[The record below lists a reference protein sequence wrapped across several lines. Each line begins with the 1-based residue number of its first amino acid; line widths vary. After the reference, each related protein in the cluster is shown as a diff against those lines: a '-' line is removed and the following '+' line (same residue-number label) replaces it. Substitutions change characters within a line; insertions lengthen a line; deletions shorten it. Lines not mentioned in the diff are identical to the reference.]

1 MNATHFEAALLAVPK
16 AVPEL
21 RHAVRA
27 YLGGDPHS
35 EVELCVSELVSNVIR
50 HVGEG
55 TPVRVRVTRV
65 GRGGLDDD
73 RIRVEV
79 TDPDPRALPVLLDAT
94 TDTGL
99 GAESGRGLML
109 LDAVAVRWGC
119 GGGQGVVVRGAG
131 VRLPASRHRG
141 DRLIEPTGWHVPDR
155 LCANRS
161 HWRPCPR
168 ARRHHQPDAGRV
180 RRRPRAWSSSKL
192 AIEEQHLLHKKAV
205 ILLWPCLPRFAV
217 SFTF

>member
-1 MNATHFEAALLAVPK
+1 MNATDFEAALLAVPK

-21 RHAVRA
+21 RHAVRG
-27 YLGGDPHS
+27 YLGGGPYP

-65 GRGGLDDD
+65 GLDGLDGD

-79 TDPDPRALPVLLDAT
+79 TDPDPRALPVLLDVT

-109 LDAVAVRWGC
+109 LDAVAVRWGVE
-119 GGGQGVVVRGAG
+119 QGVSGKVVWCE
-131 VRLPASRHRG
+131 VR
-141 DRLIEPTGWHVPDR
+141 D
-155 LCANRS
+155 
-161 HWRPCPR
+161 
-168 ARRHHQPDAGRV
+168 
-180 RRRPRAWSSSKL
+180 
-192 AIEEQHLLHKKAV
+192 
-205 ILLWPCLPRFAV
+205 
-217 SFTF
+217 

>member
-21 RHAVRA
+21 RHAVRG
-27 YLGGDPHS
+27 YLGGDGPHP

-109 LDAVAVRWGC
+109 LDAVAVRWGVE
-119 GGGQGVVVRGAG
+119 QGVSGKVVWCE
-131 VRLPASRHRG
+131 VRDPASQA
-141 DRLIEPTGWHVPDR
+141 P
-155 LCANRS
+155 S
-161 HWRPCPR
+161 
-168 ARRHHQPDAGRV
+168 AGRG
-180 RRRPRAWSSSKL
+180 
-192 AIEEQHLLHKKAV
+192 
-205 ILLWPCLPRFAV
+205 
-217 SFTF
+217 

>member
-27 YLGGDPHS
+27 YLGGGGPHP

-55 TPVRVRVTRV
+55 TPVRVWVARV
-65 GRGGLDDD
+65 GQVGPGDD

-109 LDAVAVRWGC
+109 LDAVALRWGVE
-119 GGGQGVVVRGAG
+119 QGVSGKVVWCE
-131 VRLPASRHRG
+131 VR
-141 DRLIEPTGWHVPDR
+141 E
-155 LCANRS
+155 
-161 HWRPCPR
+161 
-168 ARRHHQPDAGRV
+168 
-180 RRRPRAWSSSKL
+180 
-192 AIEEQHLLHKKAV
+192 
-205 ILLWPCLPRFAV
+205 
-217 SFTF
+217 

>member
-1 MNATHFEAALLAVPK
+1 VNATHFEAALLAVPK

-27 YLGGDPHS
+27 YLGGGPYP

-65 GRGGLDDD
+65 GADGRT
-73 RIRVEV
+73 RIEV

-109 LDAVAVRWGC
+109 LDAVAVRWGVE
-119 GGGQGVVVRGAG
+119 QGVSGKVVWCE
-131 VRLPASRHRG
+131 VR
-141 DRLIEPTGWHVPDR
+141 D
-155 LCANRS
+155 
-161 HWRPCPR
+161 
-168 ARRHHQPDAGRV
+168 
-180 RRRPRAWSSSKL
+180 
-192 AIEEQHLLHKKAV
+192 
-205 ILLWPCLPRFAV
+205 
-217 SFTF
+217 